1 MFRQLV
7 FAFSCSL
14 LLVAVSPPP
23 AAAAEHEVYPTQHSR
38 VFSAEKEPVARIKSG
53 DSVITR
59 TWDSGGKDEKGVW
72 HIEHPYKYPEHGNPL
87 MGPFYIEGAEYGDAL
102 EVHIDRLRLNR
113 ADGYTSFA
121 VSPAVFNPGE
131 KLHDG
136 EYGLAAV
143 RPGRGT
149 LIPWDID
156 VEKQTVSPRLR
167 PQDKSG
173 WKIELPAR
181 PMLGCIGVAP
191 AYGEVRT
198 SGPSG
203 NYGGNM
209 DYNDIVEGSTV
220 LLPVF
225 AGGAYL
231 YVGDAHALQ
240 GDGEG
245 FGSGVETSM
254 DVKFTVRVHKGKQLG
269 IPRLINDDYLVSIGS
284 QPEFSSDMDVALR
297 AANSDMLHWLRQ
309 ECGLTSPEAHM
320 LLGSVV
326 EHKIVTYYGSVATL
340 MAKKYLPPKCHLFG
354 SGQR

>member
-1 MFRQLV
+1 MFRS
-7 FAFSCSL
+7 FAFALSCCL
-14 LLVAVSPPP
+14 LLFAVSPP
-23 AAAAEHEVYPTQHSR
+23 AVVAAEHEVYPTGHSR
-38 VFSAEKEPVARIKSG
+38 VFSTEKEAVARIKSG

-87 MGPFYIEGAEYGDAL
+87 MGPFYVEGAEHGDAL

-113 ADGYTSFA
+113 ADGYTSFT
-121 VSPAVFNPGE
+121 VNPGVFNPGE
-131 KLHDG
+131 LLHDG
-136 EYGLAAV
+136 DYGMGEV
-143 RPGRGT
+143 RPGRAT
-149 LIPWDID
+149 LIPWDINL
-156 VEKQTVSPRLR
+156 KNNTVSPRLR
-167 PQDKSG
+167 SQDKST
-173 WKIELPAR
+173 WRIQLPAR

-198 SGPSG
+198 SGRSG
-203 NYGGNM
+203 NYGGNI

-225 AGGAYL
+225 AAGAYL

-254 DVKFTVRVHKGKQLG
+254 DVQFTVRVHKNKRLS
-269 IPRLINDDYLVSIGS
+269 IPRLINEDYLVSIAS
-284 QPEFSSDMDVALR
+284 QPEFSSNMDIGVRTAK
-297 AANSDMLHWLRQ
+297 SDMLHWLQQ

-326 EHKIVTYYGSVATL
+326 EHKIVTYFGSLATL
-340 MAKKYLPPKCHLFG
+340 MPKKYLPPECHEFG
-354 SGQR
+354 NRE